1 MFIHAVHLWVVN
13 EPLVRF
19 NVQVW
24 LGVWQGYGYSWV
36 LDSIAKQRE
45 VIIFRLVSFGRRFFS
60 QSKGGYYHSGSESY
74 LGQTESNLECDRVKE
89 LMGHFSPEL

>member
-13 EPLVRF
+13 DPLVRF
-19 NVQVW
+19 NVQVC

-45 VIIFRLVSFGRRFFS
+45 VIIFRLVSLVE
-60 QSKGGYYHSGSESY
+60 GSLANQREVIIIQAVNLISVKQN
-74 LGQTESNLECDRVKE
+74 LILNVTELRN
-89 LMGHFSPEL
+89 